1 MSKDEESKK
10 PDLILSDGREVYID
24 LHQVTR
30 NEWRGIWSISE
41 GEEATDK
48 SIAKITGI
56 PAEDLGNLPADD
68 YKRLTAA
75 LLKKWRE
82 PLADPT

>member
-1 MSKDEESKK
+1 MSEIEEKKK

-30 NEWRGIWSISE
+30 NEWRGIWSVAETEDVSDLSIS
-41 GEEATDK
+41 K
-48 SIAKITGI
+48 LVGI
-56 PAEDLGNLPADD
+56 PVDDLGTMPADD
-68 YKRLTAA
+68 YKRLTVA